1 MAVID
6 VTRKGVES
14 ALEEFRRIGLD
25 AMLERYA
32 GGPSTHWYVEVGLR
46 RFDQKVLLR
55 AAHVHEGL
63 GELPPRGTGRF
74 TAGQAQRHL
83 QGKLGYRVVAEDELS
98 AR

>member
-25 AMLERYA
+25 AMLEKY
-32 GGPSTHWYVEVGLR
+32 GGAPSTRWYVEVGDR

-63 GELPPRGTGRF
+63 GDLPPREPGRF
-74 TAGQAQRHL
+74 KARDARRHFEVT
-83 QGKLGYRVVAEDELS
+83 LGYRVVRTDDG
-98 AR
+98 RDR

>member
-14 ALEEFRRIGLD
+14 ALEEFRCIGLD
-25 AMLERYA
+25 AMLERYG
-32 GGPSTHWYVEVGLR
+32 GGPSTRWYVEVADR

-63 GELPPRGTGRF
+63 GELAPRGPGPFKARDARRHFEF
-74 TAGQAQRHL
+74 T
-83 QGKLGYRVVAEDELS
+83 LGFRVVGTDDG
-98 AR
+98 RDR